1 MQQKYLKKNTKNMLQ
16 RVTSF
21 YVCVFCCVYFTM
33 SQKAVAL
40 QKHDCKIKILVL
52 IQRAWLTILHSSKNH
67 SGE

>member
-1 MQQKYLKKNTKNMLQ
+1 MLQ